1 MYHSLSFPTDDLH
14 FPPKGPARSHAT
26 LETRPQ
32 TLTSLVLRIMRRLHY
47 GRGVPVV
54 ASVVAASVHPGG
66 SAAVM
71 FAAMEHLA
79 SASGTAAVVSEIRGA
94 AIASASACD
103 SSAVA

>member
-1 MYHSLSFPTDDLH
+1 
-14 FPPKGPARSHAT
+14 
-26 LETRPQ
+26 
-32 TLTSLVLRIMRRLHY
+32 
-47 GRGVPVV
+47 V
-54 ASVVAASVHPGG
+54 ASVVAASVHPTG

-94 AIASASACD
+94 TIASASACD